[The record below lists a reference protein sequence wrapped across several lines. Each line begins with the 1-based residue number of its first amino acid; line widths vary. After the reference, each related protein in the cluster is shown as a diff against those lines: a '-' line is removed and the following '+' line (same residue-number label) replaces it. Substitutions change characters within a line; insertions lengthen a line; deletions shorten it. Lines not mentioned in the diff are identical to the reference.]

1 MPRQDRGARGGRS
14 RGLKFEGRELER
26 DELDRIRRCVRAHR
40 GAGRSELARAV
51 CRELG
56 WLRPNGALRLRACR
70 DLLVR
75 LAEAGQLRLP
85 APQRKGVGRADMP
98 REGPAE
104 ALGET
109 CGAGCEV
116 VEEVALRRIGVRPIE
131 PAELPRWR
139 ETMARYHYLGDG
151 EIVGETVRHVAEIDG
166 CWLALM
172 GWGAAALKS
181 RHREGWIGWDE
192 PTKYRRL
199 NLVTNNVR
207 FLILPWARTR
217 HLASAVLAR
226 SVRRLSGDF
235 EARYGHPV
243 LLAETFVD
251 SERFRGTCYL
261 AANWIRLGETR
272 GMARKGQGYE
282 AHGRKKAIFVYPL
295 ERGAREILAAPMLSP
310 EILRR
315 SSMATMPE
323 VVVDVNRLPLDG
335 AGGLIEVLRE
345 MVDPRKRRGIRY
357 PFETVLALSVMACLS
372 GMRSYEAIAE
382 WAKDLPKDLLRG
394 LRCWCSRAPS
404 EPTFRRVLSKV
415 DADDVDR
422 RVSAWLAEL
431 VGKGAVSLDG
441 KTLRGSRDGD
451 RSAVHLLAAI
461 THAEGVVVAQSQV
474 EEKSN
479 EIPGA
484 KPLLENLDLRGAT
497 VTADAMHT
505 QKDLARHLVEER
517 GADYVLIAKENQPTL
532 LADVE
537 ALDWESFPPSGPNDR
552 QRARSDRA
560 SHDPAER

>member
-1 MPRQDRGARGGRS
+1 
-14 RGLKFEGRELER
+14 
-26 DELDRIRRCVRAHR
+26 
-40 GAGRSELARAV
+40 LARAV

-75 LAEAGQLRLP
+75 LAEAGTLKLP
-85 APQRKGVGRADMP
+85 APQRQGAGRTDMQ
-98 REGPAE
+98 REAPAE

-116 VEEVALRRIGVRPIE
+116 VEEVALRRIAVRPIE

-139 ETMARYHYLGDG
+139 EAMARYHYLGDG

-166 CWLALM
+166 RWLALL

-345 MVDPRKRRGIRY
+345 MVDPRRRRGIRY
-357 PFETVLALSVMACLS
+357 PLETVLALAVMACLS

-382 WAKDLPKDLLRG
+382 WAQDLPKELLRG
-394 LRCWCSRAPS
+394 LRCWCWRAPS

-415 DADDVDR
+415 DADEIDR

-451 RSAVHLLAAI
+451 RPAVHLLAAI

-505 QKDLARHLVEER
+505 QKDLARHLVEALLDRRR
-517 GADYVLIAKENQPTL
+517 GRRLRPHRQGEPTDATGGRRGSRL
-532 LADVE
+532 GVFSPLRPKRPTKGMAGSSV
-537 ALDWESFPPSGPNDR
+537 
-552 QRARSDRA
+552 ARSG
-560 SHDPAER
+560 